1 MSIDP
6 ISSGTPP
13 IQPPTPSA
21 GTQRPEKGASFADA
35 LKKEADRPARA
46 EDAPPQ
52 ALEAVK
58 VASQVYASLRAVDR
72 ELRFEHTPHGV
83 RIEVYDGNGQ
93 FVQRVPATE
102 VLKLADGEQTW
113 LA

>member
-13 IQPPTPSA
+13 IQPPAPPA
-21 GTQRPEKGASFADA
+21 GTQRAETRASFADA
-35 LKKEADRPARA
+35 LGEASRPAKP
-46 EDAPPQ
+46 D
-52 ALEAVK
+52 ALETEALKAVE
-58 VASQVYASLRAVDR
+58 VAGQVYARLRAMDR
-72 ELRFEHTPHGV
+72 ELRFEHTSQGV

-93 FVQRVPATE
+93 FVQSVPATD
-102 VLKLADGEQTW
+102 VLKLAGGENTW

>member
-6 ISSGTPP
+6 ISSHQPVQPP
-13 IQPPTPSA
+13 IPAA
-21 GTQRPEKGASFADA
+21 GTSRPEPGGSFADA
-35 LKKEADRPARA
+35 LNEASGPA
-46 EDAPPQ
+46 APEAPTTE

-58 VASQVYASLRAVDR
+58 VAGHVYASLRAVDR
-72 ELRFEHTPHGV
+72 ELRFEHTAHGV
-83 RIEVYDGNGQ
+83 LIEVYDGNGE

-102 VLKLADGEQTW
+102 VLKLAGGEQTW